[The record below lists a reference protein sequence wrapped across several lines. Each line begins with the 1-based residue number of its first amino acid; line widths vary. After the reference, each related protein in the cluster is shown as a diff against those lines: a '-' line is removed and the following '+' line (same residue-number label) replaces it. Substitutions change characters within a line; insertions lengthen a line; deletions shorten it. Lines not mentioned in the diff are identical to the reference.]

1 MFGNTFKRLFNI
13 LEIMCSLLPF
23 LYAYL
28 YARKSNCKM
37 KNLKKQT
44 HKIHQRQNFGSH
56 GSVQTQWY
64 PYLELFFK
72 KNIISEE

>member
-28 YARKSNCKM
+28 YARKSNRNM
-37 KNLKKQT
+37 KIQRNKLT
-44 HKIHQRQNFGSH
+44 TDIRGRTSVCTALYRFSGTPTWSYFLRKI
-56 GSVQTQWY
+56 
-64 PYLELFFK
+64 
-72 KNIISEE
+72 

>member
-37 KNLKKQT
+37 K
-44 HKIHQRQNFGSH
+44 IQRNKLTKYIRGRT
-56 GSVQTQWY
+56 SVHTALYRLSGTPTW
-64 PYLELFFK
+64 ELFFK